1 MIEKPSSIAAN
12 EFKSRK
18 WDEITAER
26 NFSQADIPTLC
37 LLCGWYAVMERCLQ
51 DLDFGDELPQVA
63 YQNDMGDLKAMPQ
76 LAVMK
81 QASTEIRAINKQLG
95 IEDEAYTVKPVAK
108 ESTLHVIQNRR
119 AQRQAAAA
127 G

>member
-12 EFKSRK
+12 EFKSHK

-26 NFSQADIPTLC
+26 NFMQADIPTLC

-95 IEDEAYTVKPVAK
+95 IEDEVYTVKPVAK